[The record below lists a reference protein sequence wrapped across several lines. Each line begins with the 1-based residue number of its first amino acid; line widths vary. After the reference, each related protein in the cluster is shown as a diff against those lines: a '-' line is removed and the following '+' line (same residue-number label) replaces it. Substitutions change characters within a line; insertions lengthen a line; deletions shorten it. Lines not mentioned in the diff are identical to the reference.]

1 MLATRRLPRLFAAVA
16 GALGAVVLVSAPASA
31 HVGHGTDGLRDGLL
45 HPLTGPDHLLAMVA
59 VGVVAVTWR
68 SDRSRWLAPAAFL
81 LGMVAGGLAGIV
93 GVPFPGAEVLIAASV
108 MLLGFAIAAAVT
120 DGRGAAWVLPMLAIA
135 GLAHGHAHGA
145 EAPTAAHPALYI
157 GAFLLATA
165 ALHLAGMGVGT
176 VVRDRH
182 LARVSIGTATA
193 TAGALLL
200 LAV

>member
-1 MLATRRLPRLFAAVA
+1 
-16 GALGAVVLVSAPASA
+16 
-31 HVGHGTDGLRDGLL
+31 
-45 HPLTGPDHLLAMVA
+45 
-59 VGVVAVTWR
+59 
-68 SDRSRWLAPAAFL
+68 
-81 LGMVAGGLAGIV
+81 MVAGGLAGIV

-120 DGRGAAWVLPMLAIA
+120 DGRGAAWVLPMLAVA

-145 EAPTAAHPALYI
+145 EAPTSAHPALYI

-165 ALHLAGMGVGT
+165 SLHLAGMGVGT
-176 VVRDRH
+176 LVRDRR

-200 LAV
+200 LAA